1 MTTRRRA
8 RPSVL
13 CCAISRMV
21 LIDSCLAESMN
32 AHVFTTRTSASAAFA
47 RDLVPGTF
55 GKPQHDLG
63 VDEVLGAAEGYQTNL
78 HECLMPNA

>member
-1 MTTRRRA
+1 MTTSRRA

-32 AHVFTTRTSASAAFA
+32 AHVFTTSTSASAGLA

-55 GKPQHDLG
+55 GKPQHHLG
-63 VDEVLGAAEGYQTNL
+63 VDEVLGAAEGNQTNL
-78 HECLMPNA
+78 H